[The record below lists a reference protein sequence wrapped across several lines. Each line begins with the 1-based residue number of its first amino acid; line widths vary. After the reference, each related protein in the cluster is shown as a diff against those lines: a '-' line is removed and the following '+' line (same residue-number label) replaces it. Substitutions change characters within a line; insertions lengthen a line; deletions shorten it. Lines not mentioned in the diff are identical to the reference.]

1 MNDETAADAPWV
13 LVEGPRPGDAEFL
26 GRWLLAAV
34 EADRAL
40 QEQFR
45 QNLGLKQQ
53 ISRLEILILVEF
65 SPAATKCVELLMEN
79 LTCFSL
85 DLWDEWGEIFTVMA
99 ELGFFR
105 LTGNR
110 YQMTIPR
117 EVTGSRIESALL
129 RLAATED
136 VEYFLHPEELVT
148 CLTKPE
154 AQKWQLRL
162 ERLPWM
168 QRVADRD
175 FLIEDI

>member
-1 MNDETAADAPWV
+1 
-13 LVEGPRPGDAEFL
+13 
-26 GRWLLAAV
+26 
-34 EADRAL
+34 
-40 QEQFR
+40 
-45 QNLGLKQQ
+45 
-53 ISRLEILILVEF
+53 
-65 SPAATKCVELLMEN
+65 MEN

-85 DLWDEWGEIFTVMA
+85 HLWDEWGEIFSVMA